1 MPNLNAESTLLA
13 SNDHSIILTT
23 HRVIQRTA
31 SLNKEIML
39 ADFVVYQ
46 LIGERSRYY
55 RNLMLCFLGIA
66 LLLGIWVFRNYQNAG
81 DEAYLTA
88 RTFFDGGAYL
98 DDLSEDIRTSTALFK
113 LFTGLFIIAV
123 FVFAFSK
130 SRLLRISGKYS
141 YIDVPLKH
149 LKTSSYNRFIN
160 ALVLESER
168 CKLELR
174 HVGS

>member
-1 MPNLNAESTLLA
+1 MPNPNAESTLLV
-13 SNDHSIILTT
+13 SNDHSIMLTS
-23 HRVIQRTA
+23 HRVIQRTT

-39 ADFVVYQ
+39 ADFVGYE
-46 LIGERSRYY
+46 LIGERSKYY

-66 LLLGIWVFRNYQNAG
+66 VLLGLWAFRTYQNAG
-81 DEAYLTA
+81 NEAYITA
-88 RTFFDGGAYL
+88 RTFLDGGAYL
-98 DDLSEDIRTSTALFK
+98 DDLSEDIQISTTLFR
-113 LFTGLFIIAV
+113 LFTGLFIISV

-160 ALVLESER
+160 ALIMESEK
-168 CKLELR
+168 CKLETR
-174 HVGS
+174 